1 MNNKF
6 WKHFD
11 KMFDNMDDM
20 FSSIDWGKVGGS
32 YSSSEVTVNGKKIVI
47 TDKGGKLKITVNGK
61 EWSQK

>member
-20 FSSIDWGKVGGS
+20 FSSIDWGKVGSS
-32 YSSSEVTVNGKKIVI
+32 YSSSEVTVNGRKVVI
-47 TDKGGKLKITVNGK
+47 SDKGGKLKITVNGK
-61 EWSQK
+61 EWVQK